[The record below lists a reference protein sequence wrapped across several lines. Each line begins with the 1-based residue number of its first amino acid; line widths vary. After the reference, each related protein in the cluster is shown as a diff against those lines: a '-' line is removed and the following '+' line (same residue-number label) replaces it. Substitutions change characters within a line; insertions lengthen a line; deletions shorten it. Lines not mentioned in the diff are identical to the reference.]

1 MSGRRQAQI
10 RRSTREV
17 NVGAPIAPLRAA
29 LARQPEGR
37 PEETD
42 FQTQAQARLTQVSP
56 CLESDT
62 ADAADGRIRWCQSSG
77 PGGRQG
83 CSGQC

>member
-1 MSGRRQAQI
+1 MSGQRTAQI

-17 NVGAPIAPLRAA
+17 NVGAPIAPSAYGA
-29 LARQPEGR
+29 GPSAEGR
-37 PEETD
+37 LEETD
-42 FQTQAQARLTQVSP
+42 FQTQAQARLTRVSP
-56 CLESDT
+56 CLESDA
-62 ADAADGRIRWCQSSG
+62 ADAADGRVLWCQSSG